1 MISGKD
7 IEMALQHDEDT
18 QKGISTYNK
27 MDTRAV
33 AIAQEITK
41 AMIDNIVKEEND
53 FNLSLAILSISK
65 SLVQL
70 TSFMYDTEEEF
81 LQAMQKARQ
90 CIVSDMIPALLDPQ
104 PCGNCEECKNGNPD
118 ECLNPVVRA
127 DYTQSRFLPL
137 ICGNLIEYDLFNKVL
152 YMHTVQK
159 ESVDVASERK
169 EG

>member
-104 PCGNCEECKNGNPD
+104 PCGNCEECKNGNQED
-118 ECLNPVVRA
+118 CLNPVVRA